1 LAHGKLDLPPW
12 SSFGYALAIVL
23 LFIFAAI
30 WTIARS
36 SQNYRH
42 YRGLCQE
49 LRELQQGTH
58 DQEFASDAPDLNE
71 LNDVERWILGK
82 PEATVDQLAA
92 HPSAVLLP
100 WWHLIGRSRWDL
112 PAAFIGTLVLNVFAV
127 FVLFPLPLYSIAA
140 VILVAIAPIPFIFV
154 FLRWRMF
161 RLTNYH
167 NEARSTVL
175 SLLTSKSDASLYQHW
190 LVLHRLKTKG
200 LIDPHRME
208 PFEDGFPT
216 SRYLFSVFYPLAAV
230 LPVEFLTVDS
240 YAC

>member
-1 LAHGKLDLPPW
+1 MTSNPFKMSPANGALSRLYLSYSVPLSVWVWLRVWLGSWEIGPPTMELVRLRPSYRPLIHFRRHLD
-12 SSFGYALAIVL
+12 
-23 LFIFAAI
+23 
-30 WTIARS
+30 IARS

-71 LNDVERWILGK
+71 LNDVERWIFGK

-140 VILVAIAPIPFIFV
+140 VI
-154 FLRWRMF
+154 
-161 RLTNYH
+161 
-167 NEARSTVL
+167 
-175 SLLTSKSDASLYQHW
+175 
-190 LVLHRLKTKG
+190 
-200 LIDPHRME
+200 
-208 PFEDGFPT
+208 
-216 SRYLFSVFYPLAAV
+216 
-230 LPVEFLTVDS
+230 
-240 YAC
+240 

>member
-1 LAHGKLDLPPW
+1 
-12 SSFGYALAIVL
+12 
-23 LFIFAAI
+23 
-30 WTIARS
+30 
-36 SQNYRH
+36 
-42 YRGLCQE
+42 
-49 LRELQQGTH
+49 
-58 DQEFASDAPDLNE
+58 
-71 LNDVERWILGK
+71 VERWIFGK

-167 NEARSTVL
+167 NEARGTVL

-208 PFEDGFPT
+208 PFEDGCPT